1 MRCRQP
7 AYAVTRELPAGR
19 VRRTSNPELGS
30 ARVPLRGYLCP
41 FKSGHPNL
49 ILIRHCRDMRL
60 DLPRVLTP
68 RIGQWV
74 ALASLAL
81 CTALVL
87 LSVERPINNG
97 DWYRVTQFGGFYP
110 ELWKPLT
117 SAYGFRHGPRLGHS
131 TTMALLVATLSYM
144 GRALGSP
151 SFGSILTMIV
161 LHGTFIGG
169 LFYFAACFRFSKWIA
184 VCGGLTLTYLCFGF
198 LLGSYYEEA
207 TVLALAP
214 WLCAGYLQM
223 LHRGRCGMFAIAG
236 SLIIYSKIQ
245 MIIIAPLFGL
255 VLFVGM
261 RGKRKSIRFVLGMAC
276 LIGTSAFAA
285 NSAHS
290 QNKDPNSYNRYYNGI
305 GWSMLDAWR
314 WPANEFH
321 GRHTHYYANRDAL
334 AVDEPGILRHDLMG
348 TSFWPTAATLEN
360 SQEYAAAVRQG
371 DALSYVRF
379 IASNPKIAWSLARN
393 TYAISLSSDYELAYL
408 RADPLFSRLACDV
421 LAIPRR
427 LTLRFFGAVCALVL
441 IATLVMQRTI
451 LQLSITAWLLLATPA
466 LVVAG
471 DGFFEFE
478 KHMVPYMMLM
488 PFFILPAL
496 VPPPAAAAPAIHP
509 EPASHTLTAQDRRRS
524 RGQGTR
530 ASMKGKREGKR
541 R

>member
-1 MRCRQP
+1 
-7 AYAVTRELPAGR
+7 LPFK
-19 VRRTSNPELGS
+19 
-30 ARVPLRGYLCP
+30 GYFYP

-49 ILIRHCRDMRL
+49 AFLRHFRDMGSGLVRA
-60 DLPRVLTP
+60 LTP
-68 RIGQWV
+68 QIGKWV

-81 CTALVL
+81 CAALAL
-87 LSVERPINNG
+87 LAVERPINNG

-110 ELWKPLT
+110 EMWKPLT

-131 TTMALLVATLSYM
+131 TTMALIVATLSYA

-161 LHGTFIGG
+161 LHGTFIVG
-169 LFYFAACFRFSKWIA
+169 LLYLAACFRFSKWIA
-184 VCGGLTLTYLCFGF
+184 ACGGLALTYLCFGF
-198 LLGSYYEEA
+198 LLSSYYEEA

-214 WLCAGYLQM
+214 WICAGYLQM

-245 MIIIAPLFGL
+245 MIIVAPLFGL

-314 WPANEFH
+314 WPAHEFN
-321 GRHTHYYANRDAL
+321 GRHKHYYTHRDSL
-334 AVDEPGILRHDLMG
+334 SVDAPGILRHDLMG
-348 TSFWPTAATLEN
+348 TSFWPTAATLKN
-360 SQEYAAAVRQG
+360 PQEYAAAVRQG

-379 IASNPKIAWSLARN
+379 IASRPEIALSVARN
-393 TYAISLSSDYELAYL
+393 TYGISLFSDYELAYL
-408 RADPLFSRLACDV
+408 RAEPLCSRLVCDV

-427 LTLRFFGAVCALVL
+427 LTLRFFGAVCAIVL
-441 IATLVMQRTI
+441 IAALGTQRTI
-451 LQLSITAWLLLATPA
+451 LQLSITAWLLLATPV

-496 VPPPAAAAPAIHP
+496 VPPPSAAAPAIHP
-509 EPASHTLTAQDRRRS
+509 EPARRALGAQDRRRS

-530 ASMKGKREGKR
+530 AGMCTASSF
-541 R
+541 